1 MTPIERHL
9 MEVLRDARSHPRTK
23 VYVAEANPE
32 LFKYAM
38 CLSTL
43 TMVRVEEEYTEGL
56 KSVRLIGIEELG
68 EKLLDVLLK
77 QSS

>member
-1 MTPIERHL
+1 MTRVESYL
-9 MEVLRDARSHPRTK
+9 MEILRDARTFPREK

-32 LFKYAM
+32 LFKYAL

-43 TMVRVEEEYTEGL
+43 TMVRVEEEYAEGL

>member
-1 MTPIERHL
+1 
-9 MEVLRDARSHPRTK
+9 
-23 VYVAEANPE
+23 
-32 LFKYAM
+32 M
-38 CLSTL
+38 CLRTL

-56 KSVRLIGIEELG
+56 KSVRLIGIEDLG